1 MDGTIALMKLWGNRN
16 DQGDCLYDPVYRLHS
31 VAYESE
37 ERPMVMYEVFGTLF
51 GMCFCILGA
60 FIWIVSLMIVLVGAM
75 GVLRV
80 VIDNVFETNSIEI
93 AKRLKM
99 RKYLERGKNVSE

>member
-1 MDGTIALMKLWGNRN
+1 
-16 DQGDCLYDPVYRLHS
+16 
-31 VAYESE
+31 
-37 ERPMVMYEVFGTLF
+37 MVMYEVFGTLF